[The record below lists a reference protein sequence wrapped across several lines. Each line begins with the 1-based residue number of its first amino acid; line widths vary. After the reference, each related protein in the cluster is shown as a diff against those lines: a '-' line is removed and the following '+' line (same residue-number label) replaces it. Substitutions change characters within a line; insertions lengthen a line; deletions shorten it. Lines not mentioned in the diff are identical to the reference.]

1 MSKVLLL
8 LAPGFEEIEAL
19 GTCDVL
25 RRLNIEVTMAALKGR
40 EVAGAHGIRVAA
52 DAELA
57 AIAPDGFDALVLP
70 GGMPGAVNLLAVKDQ
85 VRDFARGGKITAAI
99 CAAPIVLSAAG
110 VLEGRT
116 FTMYPGFGKF
126 LRAGEAPTGRLVE
139 SDGPVVT
146 GKGPGATFLFAAAV
160 ARALGVSPEA
170 AGEVLSSMFATP
182 AAE

>member
-1 MSKVLLL
+1 MSKILLL

-25 RRLNIEVTMAALKGR
+25 RRLGMEVTTAALNGR

-52 DAELA
+52 DAELGNVDA
-57 AIAPDGFDALVLP
+57 AGFDAVVLP
-70 GGMPGAVNLLAVKDQ
+70 GGMPGAVNLLAAKDL
-85 VRDFARGGKITAAI
+85 VREFARGGKITAAI

-110 VLEGRT
+110 VLANRT
-116 FTMYPGFGKF
+116 FTMYPGMGKY
-126 LRAGEAPTGRLVE
+126 LKPGEEPTGRPVE
-139 SDGPVVT
+139 SDGTVVT

-160 ARALGVSPEA
+160 ARALGATPKA
-170 AGEVLSSMFATP
+170 TDEVLSSMFA

>member
-25 RRLNIEVTMAALKGR
+25 RRLGIEVTMAALEGR

-52 DAELA
+52 DAALDQVK
-57 AIAPDGFDALVLP
+57 PDDFDAVALP
-70 GGMPGAVNLLAVKDQ
+70 GGMPGAVNLLAVKDL
-85 VRDFARGGKITAAI
+85 VLAFAREGKVTAAI

-110 VLEGRT
+110 VLKGRT
-116 FTMYPGFGKF
+116 FTMYPGFGKY
-126 LRAGEAPTGRLVE
+126 LNPGEEPTGRLVE
-139 SDGPVVT
+139 SDGTVVT
-146 GKGPGATFLFAAAV
+146 GKGPGATFFFAAAV
-160 ARALGVSPEA
+160 ARALGATPQA
-170 AGEVLSSMFATP
+170 TGEVLASMFASP